1 MSDLNE
7 QDIAKINEAAKKREM
22 TIELENVK
30 ISDEFK
36 DFLENNPMTKTTV
49 AKDLWEWSRLITE
62 LCDRERDLY
71 KVKEE
76 YNALSEK
83 IIAETDFKALYGKNN
98 ESVRKQHVKSELSDM
113 YEIIKAHE
121 FGIDYCKRRISY
133 LKSLIRVKSVI
144 MEVKE

>member
-1 MSDLNE
+1 MMSDLNE
-7 QDIAKINEAAKKREM
+7 KDIQEYQESKED
-22 TIELENVK
+22 V
-30 ISDEFK
+30 EFV
-36 DFLENNPMTKTTV
+36 NPLTRTTV
-49 AKDLWEWSRLITE
+49 AWDLNEWSRLITE
-62 LCDRERDLY
+62 LCDREKDLY

-113 YEIIKAHE
+113 YDIIKAHE
-121 FGIDYCKRRISY
+121 FSIDYCKRRISY

>member
-7 QDIAKINEAAKKREM
+7 KDIQEYQESKKENKENEIA
-22 TIELENVK
+22 
-30 ISDEFK
+30 
-36 DFLENNPMTKTTV
+36 DFVNPLTKTNV
-49 AKDLWEWSRLITE
+49 AKDLYEWSRLITE

-76 YNALSEK
+76 YNVLSEK

-98 ESVRKQHVKSELSDM
+98 ESIRKQHVKSELSDM

-121 FGIDYCKRRISY
+121 FSIDYCKRRISY

-144 MEVKE
+144 MEVRE

>member
-7 QDIAKINEAAKKREM
+7 KDIQEYQESKK
-22 TIELENVK
+22 ENK
-30 ISDEFK
+30 ETEIA
-36 DFLENNPMTKTTV
+36 DFVNPLTKTTV
-49 AKDLWEWSRLITE
+49 AKDLYEWSKLITE
-62 LCDRERDLY
+62 LCDREKDLY

-98 ESVRKQHVKSELSDM
+98 ESIRKQHVKSELSDM